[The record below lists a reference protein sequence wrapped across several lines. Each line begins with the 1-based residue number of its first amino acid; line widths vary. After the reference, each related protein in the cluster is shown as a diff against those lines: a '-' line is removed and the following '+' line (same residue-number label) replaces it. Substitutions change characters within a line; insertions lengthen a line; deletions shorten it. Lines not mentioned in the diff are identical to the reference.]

1 MLRNT
6 AWYFLILQHE
16 ESGGGGRG
24 RGGGFDGFEGFS
36 GFDNFQVDTQL
47 LTHQY
52 TAPVIFPSP
61 TPTYCT
67 ALHCTALRGLQTI
80 TSTCSPT
87 WAGEKVS
94 CMAKMLL

>member
-6 AWYFLILQHE
+6 AWCFLILQHE
-16 ESGGGGRG
+16 ESGGGRG
-24 RGGGFDGFEGFS
+24 RGGGFEGFEGFS
-36 GFDNFQVDTQL
+36 GFDNFQVDALL

-52 TAPVIFPSP
+52 TAPVIFPSAK
-61 TPTYCT
+61 YCT
-67 ALHCTALRGLQTI
+67 ALYCTALRGLQTI

>member
-6 AWYFLILQHE
+6 VSCFLILQHE

-36 GFDNFQVDTQL
+36 GFDNFQVDAQL

-52 TAPVIFPSP
+52 TAPVMFPSP
-61 TPTYCT
+61 TPTYR
-67 ALHCTALRGLQTI
+67 TALRGLQTI